1 MVHYCRTIKAA
12 EMSGEVEKQFSEGAL
27 GARRKVYLGLMAD
40 LEQGRIVPGQR
51 LVETDL
57 AIQFGV
63 GRNAVREAMQQLAG
77 RGVVDLT
84 PNRSSMVRKLD
95 LAETLEVL
103 DVADVMTG
111 LLARYAARHMPGAV
125 QAPELAIAM
134 TGLEDAHNSHDVIAF
149 SRARRHFYRA
159 LLAIAQN
166 RELQRLFPAIGMHII
181 YSQHQTRKLREV
193 RLSDYRAIFEAV
205 NAGYAEAA
213 EAAARDHVANVRSI
227 IMESF

>member
-1 MVHYCRTIKAA
+1 MDTDYDEQTAVGG
-12 EMSGEVEKQFSEGAL
+12 M

-51 LVETDL
+51 LIETDL
-57 AIQFGV
+57 AERFGV

-77 RGVVDLT
+77 RGVVDLA
-84 PNRSSMVRKLD
+84 PNRSGMVRKLD

-103 DVADVMTG
+103 DVADVMTV
-111 LLARYAARHMPGAV
+111 LLARTAARHMPGSAY
-125 QAPELAIAM
+125 AAELKIAM
-134 TGLEDAHNSHDVIAF
+134 VDLEHAAKSHDMPLF

-159 LLAIAQN
+159 LLAIGHN

-181 YSQHQTRKLREV
+181 YSQHQSHTLLTI

-205 NAGYAEAA
+205 QAGAVDAAGEAA
-213 EAAARDHVANVRSI
+213 RSHVANVRAI
-227 IMESF
+227 IKESC